1 MIYAENILICIA
13 APLLLSLLFIH
24 GKVRLY
30 TVFFC
35 IGMSICLIS
44 GYISGFLSMIGVME
58 AENTAVFISPVLE
71 EIMKFLP
78 LLFFY
83 LLTDP
88 DNESLFLS
96 SIAVGVGFATFEN
109 CCYILTSGAGRLS
122 YILVRGLATGVMHI
136 VSILALS
143 LGIMLVIWL
152 QALSFPAIAGLLSL
166 STTFHAL
173 YNLLVSKPG
182 MTSRIGY
189 ALPVMTAA
197 ALYLPYKNLRR
208 KLSGAGHVQPEAR
221 I

>member
-1 MIYAENILICIA
+1 MNYIENIFICLA
-13 APLLLSLLFIH
+13 APIVISVFCIRGKGRPMMFFVLSGMTVCLLS
-24 GKVRLY
+24 
-30 TVFFC
+30 
-35 IGMSICLIS
+35 S
-44 GYISGFLSMIGVME
+44 YISTFLTASFSLDYVTASITVTPIVEE
-58 AENTAVFISPVLE
+58 A
-71 EIMKFLP
+71 MKFLP

-189 ALPVMTAA
+189 ALPVLTAA